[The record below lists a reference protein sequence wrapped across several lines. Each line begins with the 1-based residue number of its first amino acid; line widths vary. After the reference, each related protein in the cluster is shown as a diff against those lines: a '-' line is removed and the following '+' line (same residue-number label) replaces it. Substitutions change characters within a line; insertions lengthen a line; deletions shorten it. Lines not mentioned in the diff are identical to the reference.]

1 MSGNSL
7 FTYPTLLLNQH
18 FSTYAEKQQ
27 QLTTKTTD
35 QNPQKTTKNS
45 TQQRQNKQKLH
56 MSCSAYVLLV
66 KV

>member
-1 MSGNSL
+1 MSGNSV

-35 QNPQKTTKNS
+35 QNQQLKTTEN
-45 TQQRQNKQKLH
+45 LP
-56 MSCSAYVLLV
+56 
-66 KV
+66 